1 MKLNNRESY
10 ILKTVFISLLSILFV
25 LALFEGIKNH
35 HIDLLKTKKV
45 TGVVE
50 NSGIET
56 KTRSKGRKTNDFYIK
71 LAGFNTKLKVGR
83 VFGNYNDLI
92 GTIQK
97 GDSLTVY
104 YEQYGNDLSVIEIQ
118 RKWDILLRKSEYE
131 NLSIITGVF
140 GLAGIIACIRMI
152 FEARKKYRKKLNID
166 N

>member
-1 MKLNNRESY
+1 
-10 ILKTVFISLLSILFV
+10 
-25 LALFEGIKNH
+25 
-35 HIDLLKTKKV
+35 
-45 TGVVE
+45 VVE

-56 KTRSKGRKTNDFYIK
+56 KTRSKELKTNDFHIK

-83 VFGNYNDLI
+83 VFGNYNDLSE
-92 GTIQK
+92 TIQK